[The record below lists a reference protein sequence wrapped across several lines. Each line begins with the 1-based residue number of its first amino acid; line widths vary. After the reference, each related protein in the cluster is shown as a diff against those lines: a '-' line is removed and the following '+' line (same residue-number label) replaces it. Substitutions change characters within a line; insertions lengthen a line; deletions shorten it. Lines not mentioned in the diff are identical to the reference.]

1 MRPVYVPKE
10 TRIFLKKS
18 RFFTWLTRSLAY
30 FESFQRILNVL
41 SVRANTTEKV
51 YLKAPK

>member
-10 TRIFLKKS
+10 TRIFFKKVVFS
-18 RFFTWLTRSLAY
+18 RAY

>member
-10 TRIFLKKS
+10 TRNFLKS

-41 SVRANTTEKV
+41 SVRANATEKV